1 MVEEFRSRKLD
12 KEYPVL
18 WADAL
23 YEKIRDNGRVV
34 SKAVMVIKG
43 VNMDGRQEIMA
54 VEPME
59 NESEQTYSALFRKL
73 QERGMEKV
81 WLCVSDPGRR
91 GKDVRYILCG
101 IYLRMFHRHIKKRL
115 HLG

>member
-54 VEPME
+54 VEPI
-59 NESEQTYSALFRKL
+59 FR
-73 QERGMEKV
+73 RN
-81 WLCVSDPGRR
+81 
-91 GKDVRYILCG
+91 
-101 IYLRMFHRHIKKRL
+101 KRSVKFV
-115 HLG
+115 

>member
-43 VNMDGRQEIMA
+43 VNMDGRQEIMV
-54 VEPME
+54 VEPI
-59 NESEQTYSALFRKL
+59 FR
-73 QERGMEKV
+73 RN
-81 WLCVSDPGRR
+81 
-91 GKDVRYILCG
+91 
-101 IYLRMFHRHIKKRL
+101 KRSVKFV
-115 HLG
+115 

>member
-59 NESEQTYSALFRKL
+59 NESEQTYSTKGWKRQYVKHY
-73 QERGMEKV
+73 
-81 WLCVSDPGRR
+81 PGRR